1 MNLKDTCSDGDQVMF
16 KLLGEQHIGTLE
28 HWNGA
33 ATILMIRYDGEPDSD
48 GWDCASLVELNDT
61 GVEITCNLGNYC
73 HIIASRAIEKLTK
86 I

>member
-1 MNLKDTCSDGDQVMF
+1 MSLKDTCSDGDQVMF

-33 ATILMIRYDGEPDSD
+33 ATILMIRYDDGADSD
-48 GWDCASLVELNDT
+48 DWDCASLVELSDT
-61 GVEITCNLGNYC
+61 GVEIICNLGNYC
-73 HIIASRAIEKLTK
+73 HIITGRAIEALTK